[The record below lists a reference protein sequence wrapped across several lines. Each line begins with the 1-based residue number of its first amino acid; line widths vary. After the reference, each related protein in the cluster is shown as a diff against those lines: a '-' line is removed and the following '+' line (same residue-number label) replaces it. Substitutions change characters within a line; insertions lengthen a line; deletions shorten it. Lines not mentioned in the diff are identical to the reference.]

1 VSRCSRCGALVADR
15 AAAAP
20 DAAWSHNVRSAP
32 RVIPLQARTR
42 DDARR
47 GAGETRRLVLL

>member
-42 DDARR
+42 DDTRR

>member
-15 AAAAP
+15 AATAA
-20 DAAWSHNVRSAP
+20 DVAWSHNVRSAP

-47 GAGETRRLVLL
+47 GVGESRRLVLL